1 VPLPTA
7 KLAPALVAL
16 AVGALLAG
24 CGQTHRVGAGRSLQ
38 MTVTEY
44 RLRPQ
49 DVSMGAG
56 TVAILVHNLGRLT
69 HNLAVTEDGQLVAAT
84 DGIPP
89 GSSAELDL
97 SLAPGRYLLASTI
110 LSDQSL
116 GLYGTLTVS

>member
-1 VPLPTA
+1 
-7 KLAPALVAL
+7 
-16 AVGALLAG
+16 
-24 CGQTHRVGAGRSLQ
+24 
-38 MTVTEY
+38 
-44 RLRPQ
+44 
-49 DVSMGAG
+49 MGAG
-56 TVAILVHNLGRLT
+56 TVAILVRNYGRLT

-89 GSSAELDL
+89 GRSAELDL